1 MAKLKCKGTALQQK
15 IATVFV
21 AVAQIISLDKDEMAS
36 ETYESDTLDN
46 ADAGIP
52 YDATGRSEGGNLSG
66 ELFLDP
72 ALAGHKVL
80 TALIAYPQEEDW
92 KLIFTN
98 AVEWPFK
105 GAGFGMGATVALN
118 DGLKAAFTIKLSKL
132 PTFPDVTSTS
142 AA

>member
-1 MAKLKCKGTALQQK
+1 MAKLKCKGTVLQQEV
-15 IATVFV
+15 ASVFV
-21 AVAQIISLDKDEMAS
+21 PIAQVISLDKDEMTS

-52 YDATGRSEGGNLSG
+52 YSETGRSEGGNLSG

-72 ALAGHKVL
+72 ALAGHKIL
-80 TALIAYPQEEDW
+80 TGLIAYPQQENW

-98 AVEWPFK
+98 ATEWPFV

-118 DGLKAAFTIKLSKL
+118 DGLKAPFTIKLSKL